1 MTGQTGAPHECDA
14 MPLTGRSIVDSSM
27 LVASSYTNIL
37 FKPDLF
43 VDYMGIVE
51 DAILLGAPVTGNS
64 EQWAKFGRVVAG
76 RLVNGYCK

>member
-1 MTGQTGAPHECDA
+1 MSNLNC
-14 MPLTGRSIVDSSM
+14 
-27 LVASSYTNIL
+27 
-37 FKPDLF
+37 DLF
-43 VDYMGIVE
+43 ADCTGIVE